1 MLDLHVVVAEVD
13 RSACELLAI
22 QSDIDGVRQH
32 LWVKVV
38 QLRNLRDD
46 LAIFEVAFCRD
57 PSILIGRCIGAYFRP
72 TALGPLAGSRTDG
85 FFTTVH

>member
-13 RSACELLAI
+13 RSASELLAI
-22 QSDIDGVRQH
+22 QGDINRVGQH

-38 QLRNLRDD
+38 QLWNLRDD

-57 PSILIGRCIGAYFRP
+57 PSIFV
-72 TALGPLAGSRTDG
+72 S
-85 FFTTVH
+85 